1 MASTSLVDH
10 DRRPE
15 RRPSVHDPVPGDVD
29 GPERVERVIEASVV
43 DTPVVGVEVDRG
55 RDRVVVLDH
64 AQLQAGRAGVDD
76 EQPHEPVGGSNCH
89 DQPEISGGSSPCSRV
104 YKRAAVRASTIC

>member
-1 MASTSLVDH
+1 MEWCQGDEVVERGQHVPVDH

-15 RRPSVHDPVPGDVD
+15 RRPSVHDPVPGGVD
-29 GPERVERVIEASVV
+29 GPERVERVIEGTVV

-64 AQLQAGRAGVDD
+64 AQLQA
-76 EQPHEPVGGSNCH
+76 
-89 DQPEISGGSSPCSRV
+89 
-104 YKRAAVRASTIC
+104 